1 MQVNGMN
8 ESPSF
13 AGFQPRLSQ
22 PCLGDHLRAC
32 GHEPGILRTHCRCAT
47 PLAVKW
53 PFCLTVFSPAGLS
66 KHFVDASLLPAGPYV
81 ITLEIEDRGWWS
93 QRLMVR

>member
-1 MQVNGMN
+1 MNGMN

-13 AGFQPRLSQ
+13 AGFQPAFPNPASAITCVPVDMSRASS
-22 PCLGDHLRAC
+22 GRIALRDAS
-32 GHEPGILRTHCRCAT
+32 GREVAILFDGV
-47 PLAVKW
+47 L
-53 PFCLTVFSPAGLS
+53 PAGLS